1 MNLGYYNPNFNIKMY
16 IIDNIIL
23 MRKDKYILKNLI
35 KNLNVSISDVFLPN
49 NWFYKLVWHINL
61 L

>member
-35 KNLNVSISDVFLPN
+35 KNLNVSISEVF
-49 NWFYKLVWHINL
+49 
-61 L
+61 